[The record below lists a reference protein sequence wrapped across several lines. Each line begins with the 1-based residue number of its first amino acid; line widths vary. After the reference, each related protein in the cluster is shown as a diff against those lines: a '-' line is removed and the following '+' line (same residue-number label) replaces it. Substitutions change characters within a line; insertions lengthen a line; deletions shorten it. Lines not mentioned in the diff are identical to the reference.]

1 MKYASQKQL
10 PLYTQGNSGQVIDFP
25 ESPRQILVSEQEF
38 LQLKWEVNYWKSLHK
53 RAKEREE
60 KLKKELQ
67 EKEGKIRD
75 LTKRLFGKS
84 NEKSNSGKN
93 EGRSKPSKSLRPRGQ
108 QPGEKGHGR
117 TPKPDLPVKDEYID
131 LSPEERLCPK
141 CGKPYISNGTED
153 SEIVEVEVNP
163 SFRIKKTN
171 PLITAC

>member
-10 PLYTQGNSGQVIDFP
+10 PLYTQETSGQVFDFP
-25 ESPRQILVSEQEF
+25 KSPRQILISEQEF
-38 LQLKWEVNYWKSLHK
+38 LQFKWEVNYWKSLHK

-93 EGRSKPSKSLRPRGQ
+93 EGGSKPSKSPRPRGQ

-131 LSPEERLCPK
+131 LSVVVVMPIFICNIFSD
-141 CGKPYISNGTED
+141 CSGTWCRC
-153 SEIVEVEVNP
+153 SCV
-163 SFRIKKTN
+163 SF
-171 PLITAC
+171 

>member
-1 MKYASQKQL
+1 MLLKNFLL
-10 PLYTQGNSGQVIDFP
+10 PLYTQETIGQVIDFP
-25 ESPRQILVSEQEF
+25 ESPRQIFISEQEF

-93 EGRSKPSKSLRPRGQ
+93 EGGLRPTKSLRPRGQ
-108 QPGEKGHGR
+108 QPGKKGHGR
-117 TPKPDLPVKDEYID
+117 TPKPDLPAKDEYID
-131 LSPEERLCPK
+131 LLPEEQLCPK
-141 CGKPYISNGTED
+141 WVSASLKLFA
-153 SEIVEVEVNP
+153 VN
-163 SFRIKKTN
+163 SVN
-171 PLITAC
+171 

>member
-1 MKYASQKQL
+1 
-10 PLYTQGNSGQVIDFP
+10 
-25 ESPRQILVSEQEF
+25 F

-108 QPGEKGHGR
+108 QVEKKHFFM
-117 TPKPDLPVKDEYID
+117 VKHQE
-131 LSPEERLCPK
+131 
-141 CGKPYISNGTED
+141 
-153 SEIVEVEVNP
+153 
-163 SFRIKKTN
+163 
-171 PLITAC
+171 